1 MKKTFPKS
9 STAEILEFINENI
22 KKHKLK
28 KNEDYRAS
36 LMTEET
42 LVLITEH
49 ASGDEITVGI
59 SYIDGVLRIR
69 MIAAGEPFDLLEAAV
84 TRGGRDRAVA
94 RRIEAKHAER

>member
-49 ASGDEITVGI
+49 A
-59 SYIDGVLRIR
+59 
-69 MIAAGEPFDLLEAAV
+69 
-84 TRGGRDRAVA
+84 
-94 RRIEAKHAER
+94 